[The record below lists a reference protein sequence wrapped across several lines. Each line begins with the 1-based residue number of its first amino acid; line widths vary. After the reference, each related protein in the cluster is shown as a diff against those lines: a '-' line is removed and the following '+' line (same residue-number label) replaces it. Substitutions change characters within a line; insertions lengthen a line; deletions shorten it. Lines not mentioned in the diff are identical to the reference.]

1 MSFSQKSETGYL
13 SFAKGLAT
21 EVNPLSIPEELKG
34 TTSDELNMTVDTDGL
49 VRVRRPGL
57 GLLGIPRQAVTGRV
71 LEVKLWRTGT
81 CYVVCSY
88 DNVIVDDQYTC
99 TTTFIDTSDPSK
111 DRSYTTKV
119 LVSDFLINPQIVF
132 LRTKCMV
139 TYGGR
144 PLLFTREANKEFT
157 IQYVDLYIRDF
168 KLIPDNLTI
177 EQRPGGSLTP
187 EHKYNLLNAGWYQ
200 HRHRLSPSGVGDPID
215 NFFAVRS
222 VYPSNSDIAALGDT
236 TDTNGDLKFD
246 PASYDNLNIGSTEA
260 PRGHYVYNI
269 RQINRLVKTGTGS
282 ADRFVDGSPSSTLSL
297 LLDSGNTPGT
307 STPPTGDIDD
317 GYPEPPVPPG
327 GEIP

>member
-57 GLLGIPRQAVTGRV
+57 GLLGVPRQAVTGRV

-88 DNVIVDDQYTC
+88 DNIIVDDQFTC
-99 TTTFIDTSDPSK
+99 TTTFIDTTDPSK

-119 LVSDFLINPQIVF
+119 LASDFLINPQVVF

-144 PLLFTREANKEFT
+144 PLLFTREASKEFT

-168 KLIPDNLTI
+168 KLLDDKITT
-177 EQRPGGSLTP
+177 EERPVVLSE

-200 HRHRLSPSGVGDPID
+200 NRDRLSPVGVGDPID
-215 NFFAVRS
+215 NFFSIRGK
-222 VYPSNSDIAALGDT
+222 YPSNSDIAALGDI
-236 TDTNGDLKFD
+236 TDTAGDLKFD
-246 PASYDNLNIGSTEA
+246 PSSYDNLNVGSTEA

-269 RQINRLVKTGTGS
+269 RVINRDAKNGLERLK
-282 ADRFVDGSPSSTLSL
+282 DGSPSNTLSL
-297 LLDSGNTPGT
+297 LLDNGNVPGT
-307 STPPTGDIDD
+307 STPPTGDIDVD
-317 GYPEPPVPPG
+317 FPDPVVPPG